1 MRLAVVILNY
11 NTCDLLRRC
20 LHSVFAAADWSV
32 ARLTMDVLVVD
43 SASRDGSAA
52 MVAAEFP
59 QAHLLASPHNLGY
72 TGGNNLALAT
82 LGFPVES
89 ASYPLTLSPNHPI
102 PDFVLLLNA
111 DTEVAEDALWE
122 MVHALVKQPAAGA
135 CGPRLRFGD
144 GHFQHGAFRFPSLV
158 QLALDLFP
166 ISALPGGGRL
176 WNWLYNSPL
185 NGRYELARWQAEEPF
200 PVDFVLGAALLMRGE
215 AVRAIGGLDEG
226 YFLYCEEIDWCLR
239 AHQAGWQVLAV
250 PTARVIHHEG
260 QSSRQV
266 RWPAY
271 ERLWR
276 SRLRFF
282 EKHARHYPPGY
293 LGLVRATIRLGLHM
307 RAWLAERCFAQGAIT
322 GVELQRELESYQT
335 IVHL

>member
-1 MRLAVVILNY
+1 MRLAVVILSY
-11 NTCDLLRRC
+11 NTRDLLRCC
-20 LHSVFAAADWSV
+20 LQSVFAAAAWS
-32 ARLTMDVLVVD
+32 ADRLAVDVLVVD
-43 SASRDGSAA
+43 NASPDGSAA

-59 QAHLLASPHNLGY
+59 QAYLLASPHNLGY

-89 ASYPLTLSPNHPI
+89 AQSPNRSITQRPDLPC

-122 MVHALVKQPAAGA
+122 MVHVLVEQPAAGA
-135 CGPRLRFGD
+135 CGAQLRFGD
-144 GHFQHGAFRFPSLV
+144 GRFQHGAFRFPSLV
-158 QLALDLFP
+158 QMALDLVP
-166 ISALPGGGRL
+166 PPALPGGGRL

-185 NGRYELARWQAEEPF
+185 NGRYDLARWQTGKPF

-215 AVRAIGGLDEG
+215 ALRAIGGLDEN
-226 YFLYCEEIDWCLR
+226 YFLYCEEVDWCLR

-250 PTARVIHHEG
+250 PTAQVIHHEG

-282 EKHARHYPPGY
+282 QKHARHYPPGY
-293 LGLVRATIRLGLHM
+293 LALVRATIRLGLHL
-307 RAWLAERCFAQGAIT
+307 RAWLAERRFAQGAMT
-322 GVELQRELESYQT
+322 GVELQSYQT
-335 IVHL
+335 IAGL